1 MTCLYVRFT
10 LGWVCK
16 LHICFNAI
24 RETLYDIGFVVGGL
38 GLPPGVVDRLESP
51 QLFESASVN
60 EQVLEYRPF
69 FIWDCF
75 DFYEKLEPPSSFVE
89 AFGGEVDCMDWH
101 LPRFFEVRNPSVKL
115 G

>member
-1 MTCLYVRFT
+1 M
-10 LGWVCK
+10 
-16 LHICFNAI
+16 
-24 RETLYDIGFVVGGL
+24 GGL
-38 GLPPGVVDRLESP
+38 GPPPGVVDRSESP
-51 QLFESASVN
+51 QLLESASVS
-60 EQVLEYRPF
+60 EQVFEYRPF

-75 DFYEKLEPPSSFVE
+75 DFNKKLKPPSSFVE

>member
-1 MTCLYVRFT
+1 M

-16 LHICFNAI
+16 LHICSNAI
-24 RETLYDIGFVVGGL
+24 REILYDIGFVVGGL
-38 GLPPGVVDRLESP
+38 GLPPGVVDRLGSP
-51 QLFESASVN
+51 QLFELASVN

-69 FIWDCF
+69 FIWDCL
-75 DFYEKLEPPSSFVE
+75 DFYEKIEPPLSFHE